1 MRDARTQFVKNKI
14 LSTSY
19 ATKQPISQLNCVRW
33 CVSDGNKGK
42 CKIAG
47 YNLSGN
53 SCSLSMDNQED
64 MMEVADEMSGVFV
77 IKTVNRGCTL
87 NA

>member
-19 ATKQPISQLNCVRW
+19 ATKQPISQHYCVRW
-33 CVSDGNKGK
+33 CFSGRNKGK
-42 CKIAG
+42 CKIVG
-47 YNLSGN
+47 YKVSDN
-53 SCSLSMDNQED
+53 SCSLSMENPED
-64 MMEVADEMSGVFV
+64 LMKVADEMFGVFV
-77 IKTVNRGCTL
+77 IETVDRGGTL